1 MRGDFMK
8 LKDFISKINFMD
20 NNYYF
25 RFYFDKNIVY
35 VSATDLKEE
44 GITGIIH
51 SLSMDIDI
59 EYDGNIDISNY
70 IIKSIDFM
78 STPLMISI
86 ELVGDIYD

>member
-1 MRGDFMK
+1 MK

-35 VSATDLKEE
+35 VSADDLKEE
-44 GITGIIH
+44 GITGIIN
-51 SLSMDIDI
+51 SLNMDIDI
-59 EYDGNIDISNY
+59 EYDSNIDISNY
-70 IIKSIDFM
+70 TIKSIDFM

>member
-1 MRGDFMK
+1 MK

-35 VSATDLKEE
+35 VSATDLEEE
-44 GITGIIH
+44 GVTGIIH

-59 EYDGNIDISNY
+59 EYDCNIDISNY

-78 STPLMISI
+78 STPLIVSI
-86 ELVGDIYD
+86 ELVGDIYDKMR

>member
-1 MRGDFMK
+1 MK

-44 GITGIIH
+44 GVTGIIH

-59 EYDGNIDISNY
+59 EYDGDIDISNY

>member
-1 MRGDFMK
+1 MTANILFVNIK
-8 LKDFISKINFMD
+8 V
-20 NNYYF
+20 YYF

-44 GITGIIH
+44 GVIGIIH

>member
-1 MRGDFMK
+1 MK

-35 VSATDLKEE
+35 VSADDLKEE

-51 SLSMDIDI
+51 SLNMDIDI
-59 EYDGNIDISNY
+59 EYDSNIDISNY

-78 STPLMISI
+78 STPLMISV
-86 ELVGDIYD
+86 ELVGDICA

>member
-1 MRGDFMK
+1 MK
-8 LKDFISKINFMD
+8 LNDFISKINFMD

-35 VSATDLKEE
+35 VSADDLKEE

-86 ELVGDIYD
+86 ELVGDMYV

>member
-1 MRGDFMK
+1 MK

-35 VSATDLKEE
+35 VSANDLKEE

-51 SLSMDIDI
+51 SLNMDIDI

>member
-1 MRGDFMK
+1 MK
-8 LKDFISKINFMD
+8 LKDFINKINFMD

-59 EYDGNIDISNY
+59 EYDSYIDISNY

>member
-1 MRGDFMK
+1 MK

-44 GITGIIH
+44 GTTGIINN
-51 SLSMDIDI
+51 LNMDIDI
-59 EYDGNIDISNY
+59 ECNSNIDISNY
-70 IIKSIDFM
+70 TIKNIDFM
-78 STPLMISI
+78 STPLMISV
-86 ELVGDIYD
+86 ELVGDICA

>member
-1 MRGDFMK
+1 MK
-8 LKDFISKINFMD
+8 LKDFINKINFMD

>member
-1 MRGDFMK
+1 MK

-25 RFYFDKNIVY
+25 RFFFDKNIVY

-44 GITGIIH
+44 GVTGIIH

-78 STPLMISI
+78 STPLIVSI
-86 ELVGDIYD
+86 ELVGDIYDKMR

>member
-1 MRGDFMK
+1 MK
-8 LKDFISKINFMD
+8 LKDFISKINFID

-35 VSATDLKEE
+35 VSSTDLKEE

>member
-1 MRGDFMK
+1 MK

-51 SLSMDIDI
+51 SLSIDI

-78 STPLMISI
+78 STPLIVSI
-86 ELVGDIYD
+86 ELVGDIYDKMR

>member
-1 MRGDFMK
+1 MK

-44 GITGIIH
+44 GVTGIIH
-51 SLSMDIDI
+51 SLCMDIDI

-70 IIKSIDFM
+70 TIKSIDFM
-78 STPLMISI
+78 SSPLMISI

>member
-1 MRGDFMK
+1 MK

>member
-1 MRGDFMK
+1 MK
-8 LKDFISKINFMD
+8 LKDFINKINFMD

-44 GITGIIH
+44 GVTGIIH

-86 ELVGDIYD
+86 ELVGDMYV

>member
-1 MRGDFMK
+1 MK
-8 LKDFISKINFMD
+8 LKDFINKINFMD

-44 GITGIIH
+44 GVTGIIH

>member
-1 MRGDFMK
+1 MK

-25 RFYFDKNIVY
+25 RFYFDRNIVY
-35 VSATDLKEE
+35 VSADDLKKE

-70 IIKSIDFM
+70 TIKSIDFM

>member
-1 MRGDFMK
+1 MK
-8 LKDFISKINFMD
+8 LKDFINKINFMD

-51 SLSMDIDI
+51 SLSMDVQELTLTSLQEHHSGMRIW
-59 EYDGNIDISNY
+59 
-70 IIKSIDFM
+70 IIIMEQGMGLAIF
-78 STPLMISI
+78 
-86 ELVGDIYD
+86 

>member
-1 MRGDFMK
+1 MK

-44 GITGIIH
+44 GVTGIIH

>member
-1 MRGDFMK
+1 MK
-8 LKDFISKINFMD
+8 LKDFISKINFID

-35 VSATDLKEE
+35 VSSTDLKEE
-44 GITGIIH
+44 GVTGIIH

-70 IIKSIDFM
+70 TIKSIDFM

-86 ELVGDIYD
+86 ELVGDMYV

>member
-1 MRGDFMK
+1 MK

-44 GITGIIH
+44 GVTGIIH

-86 ELVGDIYD
+86 ELVGDMYV

>member
-1 MRGDFMK
+1 MK
-8 LKDFISKINFMD
+8 LKDFINKINFMD

-44 GITGIIH
+44 GVTGIIH

-78 STPLMISI
+78 STPLIISI

>member
-1 MRGDFMK
+1 MK
-8 LKDFISKINFMD
+8 LKDFISKINFID

-35 VSATDLKEE
+35 VSAADLKEE

-86 ELVGDIYD
+86 ELVGDIYV

>member
-1 MRGDFMK
+1 MK
-8 LKDFISKINFMD
+8 LKDFISKINFVD

-44 GITGIIH
+44 GVTGIIH

-78 STPLMISI
+78 STPLIVSI
-86 ELVGDIYD
+86 ELVGDIYDKMR

>member
-1 MRGDFMK
+1 MK
-8 LKDFISKINFMD
+8 LKDFISKINFID

>member
-1 MRGDFMK
+1 MK
-8 LKDFISKINFMD
+8 LKDFINKINFMD

-86 ELVGDIYD
+86 ELVGDMYV

>member
-8 LKDFISKINFMD
+8 LKDFINKINFMD

>member
-1 MRGDFMK
+1 MK
-8 LKDFISKINFMD
+8 LKDFINKINFMD

-44 GITGIIH
+44 GVTGIIH
-51 SLSMDIDI
+51 SLSIDIDI

>member
-1 MRGDFMK
+1 
-8 LKDFISKINFMD
+8 
-20 NNYYF
+20 
-25 RFYFDKNIVY
+25 
-35 VSATDLKEE
+35 
-44 GITGIIH
+44 
-51 SLSMDIDI
+51 MDIDI